1 MVNWWN
7 MVFSLLKRVCLGKL
21 PVCVSKVECVCV
33 CEHVP
38 LWECLLLHHMHHQ
51 CSYTYSI
58 YRLLDRWSQHRCC
71 QQRPETSGPDCC
83 YKPSKYLET
92 CTVKLW
98 SEVNTCLCWHRRTLN
113 RCVVQIGRQI
123 AEISFIVF
131 WKWVRWVL
139 WLNRLNGGRKEY
151 DMKYKIRIF
160 LVFA

>member
-33 CEHVP
+33 CKHVP

-113 RCVVQIGRQI
+113 RCVVQHI
-123 AEISFIVF
+123 AATNSRDKLHCLLKVSSLSSVAQQVKRWEKRIWYEI
-131 WKWVRWVL
+131 
-139 WLNRLNGGRKEY
+139 
-151 DMKYKIRIF
+151 
-160 LVFA
+160 